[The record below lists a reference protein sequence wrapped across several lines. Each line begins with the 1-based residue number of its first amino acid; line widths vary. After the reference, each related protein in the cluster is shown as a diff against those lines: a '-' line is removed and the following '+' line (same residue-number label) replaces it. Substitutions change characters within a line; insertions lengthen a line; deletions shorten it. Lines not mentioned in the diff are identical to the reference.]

1 MPSHPPKLLKTK
13 AKHSFCLSTFLST
26 YLFFF
31 LHAVFLNWW
40 EIRFV
45 FWGDSAG
52 RFFLI
57 FNLHHELIC
66 LIKSEEIFILR
77 YRSSHPEVFL
87 GKGVLKICSKF
98 TGEHPSPSVNSIKLL
113 CNFIEITLWLRC
125 SPVNLLHIFRTP
137 FPKNTSGWSLLEI
150 YPSDLEPFWDIPW
163 DIPWSHISYHSSV
176 FKYGLTTLSKF
187 YPIKN
192 DFSAE
197 P

>member
-1 MPSHPPKLLKTK
+1 MFSHISI
-13 AKHSFCLSTFLST
+13 HISF
-26 YLFFF
+26 FFF

-125 SPVNLLHIFRTP
+125 SPVNL
-137 FPKNTSGWSLLEI
+137 
-150 YPSDLEPFWDIPW
+150 EPFWDIPW